1 MYDIITLHISL
12 LSCTRCKLIHSTVL
26 HNKGQ
31 SIKGLYLKALY
42 LKHKGKNQ
50 SAYECSALSALS
62 KSGFS
67 DVYRGI

>member
-1 MYDIITLHISL
+1 MYAVLINP
-12 LSCTRCKLIHSTVL
+12 LSKRCTVL

-42 LKHKGKNQ
+42 LKHQGKNQ
-50 SAYECSALSALS
+50 SAYEYSALSALS